1 MFPVRDSDIFVHMQ
15 FELVSCQL
23 SDGTF
28 SCKNESKLQ
37 TIPNAAYN
45 TNPYN
50 ATPSARASVTV
61 TQHRVCMCVCVCV
74 WACVRVCAQTLQRK
88 WYNVTS
94 NVRAWM
100 VQKIVER
107 NIKCHQILDGIPPED
122 RRTQQPMRVCVC
134 VNP

>member
-50 ATPSARASVTV
+50 ATPSARASVTCNA
-61 TQHRVCMCVCVCV
+61 TPRVYVCVCV
-74 WACVRVCAQTLQRK
+74 FVGVCLCVGVCACVRANATNK
-88 WYNVTS
+88 
-94 NVRAWM
+94 M
-100 VQKIVER
+100 V
-107 NIKCHQILDGIPPED
+107 
-122 RRTQQPMRVCVC
+122 
-134 VNP
+134 

>member
-1 MFPVRDSDIFVHMQ
+1 VFPVRDSDIFVHMQ

-61 TQHRVCMCVCVCV
+61 TQHRVCMCVCVFVCV
-74 WACVRVCAQTLQRK
+74 CLCVGVCACVRANATNK
-88 WYNVTS
+88 
-94 NVRAWM
+94 M
-100 VQKIVER
+100 V
-107 NIKCHQILDGIPPED
+107 
-122 RRTQQPMRVCVC
+122 
-134 VNP
+134 